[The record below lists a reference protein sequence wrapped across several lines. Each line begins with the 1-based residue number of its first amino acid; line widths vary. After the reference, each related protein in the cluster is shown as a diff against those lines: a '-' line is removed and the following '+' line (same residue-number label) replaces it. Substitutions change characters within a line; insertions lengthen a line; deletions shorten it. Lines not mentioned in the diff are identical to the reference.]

1 MNAKSF
7 KVPSI
12 CQCLVCHVIMHQFD
26 CYYGC
31 LFIRSK
37 AKNEVS
43 FLMIAIKAQ
52 WNISFNSFGFPVQFW
67 NDYHHHHL
75 PQQLIV
81 TLKTPIKNVLVTTNS
96 YFYQWPYL
104 SSTPS
109 FIQTVCE
116 LLLTE
121 HQKNLTVAPHEDFYW
136 WFTIE
141 FTRIHEFSH
150 EKSRR
155 GLKRYRL
162 RTAECFLCKNTS
174 RTILRF
180 LCK

>member
-1 MNAKSF
+1 MNRIIFGCNQISFKIPLVFRGFFYGGGENALDGKCFANGIQFTNLLLNCYHLFMNAKSF

-26 CYYGC
+26 CYGC

-109 FIQTVCE
+109 FIQTVFE
-116 LLLTE
+116 LFLTG
-121 HQKNLTVAPHEDFYW
+121 HQK
-136 WFTIE
+136 
-141 FTRIHEFSH
+141 
-150 EKSRR
+150 
-155 GLKRYRL
+155 
-162 RTAECFLCKNTS
+162 
-174 RTILRF
+174 ILQ
-180 LCK
+180 